1 MGPRQDMKKRIVIL
15 GSTGS
20 IGVQTLEVVREFRDE
35 FDVVGLTAGR
45 NSELLAEQIRE
56 FQPRFFDSLAHAE
69 STMLDVTRVDATE
82 LVQRDEVDFVMHAM
96 SGTAGLPLSEAA
108 ISAGKTVGLA
118 NKESIVMAGPLLNR
132 IAAGA
137 GSSIVPVD
145 SEPSAIWQCLLGET
159 DKPSKYYLTAS
170 GGAFRDREWS
180 SLAEVS
186 PEEALRHPNWQM
198 GPKITVDCATLM
210 NKAFEVIETSV
221 LFNAEIDE
229 IEVLLHRE
237 SVAHAMVRFPDG
249 SVKAQMGNP
258 DMRQPITFALSHP
271 ERRVLSSSSAFDP
284 LSMGNLTFEPL
295 APGRYPCFDLA
306 INYAQTGGTYPAVLA
321 GADDA
326 AVQLFLN
333 GDIGF
338 TDILRLMEQV
348 LDKHPAD
355 RELSVATAIESARWA
370 ARETMALANC

>member
-1 MGPRQDMKKRIVIL
+1 MKKRIVIL

-20 IGVQTLEVVREFRDE
+20 IGVQTLEVVREFQDE

-45 NSELLAEQIRE
+45 NSELLAAQIRE
-56 FQPRFFDSLAHAE
+56 FQPRFFDSLAHVE
-69 STMLDVTRVDATE
+69 SMMLGATRVDATE
-82 LVQRDEVDFVMHAM
+82 LVQRDDVDFVMHAM

-108 ISAGKTVGLA
+108 LSAGKTVGLA

-132 IAAGA
+132 IAAEA
-137 GSSIVPVD
+137 GGSIVPVD
-145 SEPSAIWQCLLGET
+145 SEPSAIWQCMLGEMDT
-159 DKPSKYYLTAS
+159 PSKYYLTAS
-170 GGAFRDREWS
+170 GGAFRDREWPTLS
-180 SLAEVS
+180 DVS
-186 PEEALRHPNWQM
+186 PEEALHHPNWAM

-221 LFNAEIDE
+221 LFNAGIDE

-237 SVAHAMVRFPDG
+237 SVAHAMVRFADG

-258 DMRQPITFALSHP
+258 DMRQPIMFAMFHP
-271 ERRVLSSSSAFDP
+271 ERRMLDSGSEFDP

-295 APGRYPCFDLA
+295 EAGRFPCFDLA
-306 INYAQTGGTYPAVLA
+306 IHHAQAGGTYPAVLA

-348 LDKHPAD
+348 LEKHRPD
-355 RELSVATAIESARWA
+355 RELSVGTAIEAARWA
-370 ARETMALANC
+370 ARETIALANR